1 MKLGKVMGFARRNY
15 VVDGTDRESLMVVKN
30 GRNGQVEP
38 NCGPLSIQADSA
50 ICSHRKWSRAA
61 PIINPVNATATVEK
75 DASTNRFGR
84 RLNTT
89 VIL

>member
-1 MKLGKVMGFARRNY
+1 VKLGKVMGFARRNY
-15 VVDGTDRESLMVVKN
+15 VVDGTGRESLMVIKN
-30 GRNGQVEP
+30 GRNGRSNMFPSQVEP
-38 NCGPLSIQADSA
+38 GGADHQSGQ
-50 ICSHRKWSRAA
+50 CSCNRG
-61 PIINPVNATATVEK
+61 K